1 MVWTRLLWVG
11 LQRAPR
17 WQDSGPQV
25 CQFETPRGRIEHLGD
40 GALASCSQQPLL
52 NALLL
57 PFLTF
62 GSASLFD
69 CLALAS
75 Q

>member
-1 MVWTRLLWVG
+1 M
-11 LQRAPR
+11 
-17 WQDSGPQV
+17 
-25 CQFETPRGRIEHLGD
+25 HLGD
-40 GALASCSQQPLL
+40 GALAPCSQQPLL